1 MLPYLTLAIA
11 ILLWI
16 VLLFVLPLL
25 AIAILVAFIGIA
37 SITYFE
43 TLQMRLSDIEKHLH
57 Q

>member
-1 MLPYLTLAIA
+1 MLPYLISAIA
-11 ILLWI
+11 ILLWV

-25 AIAILVAFIGIA
+25 AIAILVVFIGMA

-43 TLQMRLSDIEKHLH
+43 TLQMRLSDIEKHFH